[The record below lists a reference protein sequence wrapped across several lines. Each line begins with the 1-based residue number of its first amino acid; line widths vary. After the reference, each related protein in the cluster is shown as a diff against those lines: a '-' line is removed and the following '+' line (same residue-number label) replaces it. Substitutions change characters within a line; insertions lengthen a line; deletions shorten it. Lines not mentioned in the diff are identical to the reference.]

1 MNPSSRQSSQG
12 GWSVSYTQSDV
23 DTIREQIEQTQAA
36 RRRWLVLA
44 LTIVIAALV
53 GAIALLATSY
63 ALYAGSESEK
73 KQVSDE
79 NAELKSTL
87 EQTRQQLNTFI
98 AAEQKQSQARA
109 DAQSKLERLR
119 SAVSLSRASDADI
132 AAFARMVSELPQGKI
147 ELDEKP
153 PDRIFR
159 NWRVRGESGTDVYT
173 MVGGFVDGKWVIH
186 SNLVARVKPGP

>member
-44 LTIVIAALV
+44 LAIVIAALV